1 MLLAAVGAGAMRGS
15 SRVPWTGSTRVG
27 GGRGRRRRNHQN
39 TNAAIK
45 ARPTM
50 PPITPP
56 AIGPALDE
64 LELDAE
70 VVDVG
75 PVDVLVAEVE
85 E

>member
-1 MLLAAVGAGAMRGS
+1 
-15 SRVPWTGSTRVG
+15 
-27 GGRGRRRRNHQN
+27 
-39 TNAAIK
+39 
-45 ARPTM
+45 M